1 MVWDQVDPH
10 KDSVHEL
17 EVSDDRADVLFFFF
31 LNRIVLTAV
40 WKTREGAAVMESRRT
55 VSRQR

>member
-1 MVWDQVDPH
+1 MVWDQVDPR

-31 LNRIVLTAV
+31 FFKQDCSDSCVEN
-40 WKTREGAAVMESRRT
+40 TRRGGSHGIEKNSK
-55 VSRQR
+55 